1 MTPFAVSIVL
11 YMGVLGEQIGQLQ
24 AIAADLNSSA
34 GQTSPGPAHTDPLVV
49 RVATDQKM
57 AHSLIREEIPDL
69 LVMETD
75 INQES
80 RMDFCRWMRKFSPH
94 TTVAATG
101 RINPRRASAA
111 YDEFLRMPF
120 QAEAVTGLLVGMLA
134 SRQERVIEAGGIR
147 LHRIRRV
154 VEGPVGRHQLSP
166 KQAVLLAVFL
176 QNPGATLTRRDLM
189 AQVWETDYMGD
200 TRTLDVHMHWLR
212 EKIEPNPSR
221 PIYLEMV
228 RGVGYRFCPGGE

>member
-1 MTPFAVSIVL
+1 MTPFAVSIVV

-34 GQTSPGPAHTDPLVV
+34 GQTSPGPTHTDPLVV
-49 RVATDQKM
+49 RVAADQKT
-57 AHSLIREEIPDL
+57 AHSQIREEIPDL

-80 RMDFCRWMRKFSPH
+80 RLGFCRWMRKLSPH
-94 TTVAATG
+94 TTVVVTG
-101 RINPRRASAA
+101 RIKPRQSSA

-166 KQAVLLAVFL
+166 KQAALLALFL
-176 QNPGATLTRRDLM
+176 QNPGVTLERRDLV
-189 AQVWETDYMGD
+189 AQVWKTAYLGD

-221 PIYLEMV
+221 PVYLEMM
-228 RGVGYRFCPGGE
+228 RGVGYRLRPDGE

>member
-1 MTPFAVSIVL
+1 
-11 YMGVLGEQIGQLQ
+11 
-24 AIAADLNSSA
+24 
-34 GQTSPGPAHTDPLVV
+34 
-49 RVATDQKM
+49 
-57 AHSLIREEIPDL
+57 
-69 LVMETD
+69 
-75 INQES
+75 
-80 RMDFCRWMRKFSPH
+80 MRKLSPH
-94 TTVAATG
+94 TTVVVTG
-101 RINPRRASAA
+101 RIKPRQSSA

-166 KQAVLLAVFL
+166 KQAALLALFL
-176 QNPGATLTRRDLM
+176 QNPGVTLERRDLV
-189 AQVWETDYMGD
+189 AQVWKTAYLGD

-221 PIYLEMV
+221 PVYLEMM
-228 RGVGYRFCPGGE
+228 RGVGYRLRPDGE